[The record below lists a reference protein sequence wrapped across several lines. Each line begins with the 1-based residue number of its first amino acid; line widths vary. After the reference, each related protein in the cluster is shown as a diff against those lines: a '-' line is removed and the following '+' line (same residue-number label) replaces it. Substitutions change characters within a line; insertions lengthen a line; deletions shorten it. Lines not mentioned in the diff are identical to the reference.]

1 MTIEGVIVAAIDRFP
16 DNRGSFSEIARAAN
30 YPEPFVQFNH
40 SFSREGVL
48 RGLHYHRD
56 QADLWYVV
64 RGRAQVA
71 LVDLRGEGE
80 PVVETMIVTSDEPT
94 TIYIPP
100 RVAHGYLALTDLDLV
115 YLVTRAYDASD
126 EYGIAWNDP
135 ALAIPWA
142 IEHPELSERDRA
154 NPPADA

>member
-1 MTIEGVIVAAIDRFP
+1 VRIEGVIVAAVDRFP
-16 DNRGSFSEIARAAN
+16 DNRGSFAEIARAAS
-30 YPEPFVQFNH
+30 YPAPFVQVNH

-48 RGLHYHRD
+48 RGLHYHRE

-71 LVDLRGEGE
+71 LVDLRGEGD
-80 PVVETMIVTSDEPT
+80 PVVETMVVSSDDPMSV
-94 TIYIPP
+94 YIPP
-100 RVAHGYLALTDLDLV
+100 GVAHGYLALTDLDLV
-115 YLVTRAYDASD
+115 YLVTRAYDATD

-142 IEHPELSERDRA
+142 IEDPELSERDQA
-154 NPPADA
+154 NPPAGG